1 MPDVGRT
8 SSGEI
13 KMMQRNTVLQI
24 APTSVCPFISRGQYE
39 AGSTKVQKE
48 RYGQSSFRRTGRTN
62 VRLYLFC
69 VLYLLFMQRVLPFIL
84 CEQIYTITL
93 RNVEDLPPLE
103 DLARVGLVGLSELL
117 LVGFQSCVDS
127 RI

>member
-1 MPDVGRT
+1 
-8 SSGEI
+8 
-13 KMMQRNTVLQI
+13 
-24 APTSVCPFISRGQYE
+24 
-39 AGSTKVQKE
+39 
-48 RYGQSSFRRTGRTN
+48 
-62 VRLYLFC
+62 
-69 VLYLLFMQRVLPFIL
+69 MQRVLPFIL